1 MIDIIM
7 RGIVS
12 NAKNIEN
19 IEEKLLHDVSSGG
32 PIQRAFWNNVGKI
45 TSKSMFDNET
55 VDNYF
60 NNLAKIMS
68 GGGFYDI

>member
-1 MIDIIM
+1 MPK
-7 RGIVS
+7 S
-12 NAKNIEN
+12 NLKDDLKCSYIEN

-68 GGGFYDI
+68 GGGCYDI